1 VEDDQVFLVSA
12 DSLAR
17 PVERA
22 CDEDLTIN
30 QAVLVVHVSVRVVIH
45 GGGDTVKAKSP
56 HISPV
61 ELSALIID
69 NQPALDT
76 FLECMRDSIRQLVV
90 RECEHTNV
98 KGLLC
103 STNNLCHLDDVSLRW
118 ETSTC
123 GRQALSDAGTGG
135 HSKLACTVKL
145 VHSSRLSNQR
155 LLLTMRLI
163 ALGFRKDARR
173 QSTS

>member
-1 VEDDQVFLVSA
+1 LRREELPQLFKVDLVLFHELGVVEDDQVLLVSA

-103 STNNLCHLDDVSLRW
+103 STNNLRHLDDVSLRW
-118 ETSTC
+118 EEH
-123 GRQALSDAGTGG
+123 RRVVD
-135 HSKLACTVKL
+135 
-145 VHSSRLSNQR
+145 RLCLMQGQED
-155 LLLTMRLI
+155 T
-163 ALGFRKDARR
+163 
-173 QSTS
+173 

>member
-1 VEDDQVFLVSA
+1 LRRKELPQLFKVDLVLFHELGVVEDDQVFLVSA

-30 QAVLVVHVSVRVVIH
+30 QAVLVVHVSVRVVVH

-90 RECEHTNV
+90 RECENTNV
-98 KGLLC
+98 KGLLS
-103 STNNLCHLDDVSLRW
+103 STNHLCHLDDVSLRW
-118 ETSTC
+118 EEH
-123 GRQALSDAGTGG
+123 RRVVD
-135 HSKLACTVKL
+135 
-145 VHSSRLSNQR
+145 RLCLMQGQED
-155 LLLTMRLI
+155 T
-163 ALGFRKDARR
+163 
-173 QSTS
+173 

>member
-1 VEDDQVFLVSA
+1 LRREELPQLFKVDLVLFHELGVVEDDQVFLVSA

-22 CDEDLTIN
+22 CNEDLTIN

-118 ETSTC
+118 EEH
-123 GRQALSDAGTGG
+123 RRVVD
-135 HSKLACTVKL
+135 
-145 VHSSRLSNQR
+145 RLCLMQGQED
-155 LLLTMRLI
+155 T
-163 ALGFRKDARR
+163 
-173 QSTS
+173 